1 MRFLLTAALFIAAM
15 LAGSAHAD
23 EPLAVVTLP
32 ASVEVDSLR
41 PRLGQ
46 VARVESRSPSLAD
59 RLLRIALPPLDPAQ
73 KEYTLSR
80 KLLAGLIADAGVAPS
95 LIAFA
100 GAPACTVIFP
110 GVVYTD
116 TDIRRFIADELD
128 ECGINVEL
136 IVFREFPPLAST
148 APSPALT
155 LVFPTAEGE
164 HLPSALR
171 LVSGERHL
179 QTVSLR
185 NHLKFRVQALHTV
198 ASVYR
203 GASVLPGNFQRG
215 VAELLPGAGLLTTP
229 PEDGMEWR
237 VDLPAGVQV
246 LPSYLYAPPLVGR
259 GDIVTVKFAQ
269 GAVSA
274 ETTGTA
280 LSTGSRGQTV
290 TVRLPSGAVI
300 RAVVTGPGTVSVG
313 ETEENDA

>member
-229 PEDGMEWR
+229 PEDGLEWR
-237 VDLPAGVQV
+237 VDL
-246 LPSYLYAPPLVGR
+246 PLVGR

>member
-1 MRFLLTAALFIAAM
+1 MRHLLTAALLIAA
-15 LAGSAHAD
+15 LLGGTARAE
-23 EPLAVVTLP
+23 EPLALITLP
-32 ASVEVDSLR
+32 ASAEVDSLR

-59 RLLRIALPPLDPAQ
+59 RLQRLALPPLDPLQ

-80 KLLAGLIADAGVAPS
+80 EHLAGLCANAGVAFG
-95 LIAFA
+95 LVAFA

-110 GVVYTD
+110 GTVFTD
-116 TDIRRFIADELD
+116 STVREFITAELAQR
-128 ECGINVEL
+128 GIVAEL
-136 IVFREFPPLAST
+136 LVFREFAPLAST

-155 LVFPTAEGE
+155 LIFPTAEGG

-185 NHLKFRVQALHTV
+185 NHLKFRVQALHT
-198 ASVYR
+198 ATSVYR
-203 GASVLPGNFQRG
+203 GAAVLPGDFQRG
-215 VAELLPGAGLLTTP
+215 LAEMLPGAGLLTAP

-237 VDLPAGVQV
+237 VGMPAGVQV
-246 LPSYLYAPPLVGR
+246 LPAYLYAPPLVGR
-259 GDIVTVKFAQ
+259 GDIVMVKFTQ

-280 LSTGSRGQTV
+280 LSTGSRGQTI
-290 TVRLPSGAVI
+290 TVRLPSRSLI
-300 RAVVTGPGTVSVG
+300 RAVVTGPGTVTVG
-313 ETEENDA
+313 ESEENDA